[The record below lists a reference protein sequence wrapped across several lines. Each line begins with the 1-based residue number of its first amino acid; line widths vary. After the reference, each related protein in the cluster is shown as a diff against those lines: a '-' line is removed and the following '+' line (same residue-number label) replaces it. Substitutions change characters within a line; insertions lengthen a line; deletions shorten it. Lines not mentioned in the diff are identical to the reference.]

1 MSEAGHLTED
11 STEPPATV
19 SRPAGMRAA
28 GCRLFLGLIALGRDG
43 SLDKIEE
50 QSVRLQYRA

>member
-19 SRPAGMRAA
+19 SRPVGMRAA

-43 SLDKIEE
+43 SLDKIKE
-50 QSVRLQYRA
+50 